1 MLEKIRSFLSDLGS
15 TDPSRPDSSAF
26 SPDDPRLA
34 AAALLYHIVRAD
46 GVMRQVEIDTLMT
59 VLQQEYALD
68 SGRLDELVQSAKQ
81 ADDEAVDFY
90 RFTNVLMKHMSREQ
104 CIGFVELM
112 WEIVYADGVRHELE
126 DNVVWRIAE
135 LLGVSGR
142 ERVVMRQRVQERMG
156 IADAGDS

>member
-1 MLEKIRSFLSDLGS
+1 MLDKIKTLMAELAAPDRSDAGGKSF
-15 TDPSRPDSSAF
+15 SA
-26 SPDDPRLA
+26 DDPRLA
-34 AAALLYHIVRAD
+34 AAALLHHIVRAD
-46 GVMRQVEIDTLMT
+46 GVMRQVEIDTLMA
-59 VLQQEYALD
+59 LLKQEYDLD
-68 SGRLDELVQSAKQ
+68 ADQLEALVQSARQ

-90 RFTNVLMKHMSREQ
+90 RFTNVLMRHMSREQ

-156 IADAGDS
+156 ITDSGDG